1 MSVKPYAYRSA
12 DGITFSLTPGAS
24 EITLAGAYSSLS
36 MALAALG
43 ASLALSLAF

>member
-1 MSVKPYAYRSA
+1 MSVKATAYRSA
-12 DGITFSLTPGAS
+12 DGITFSLSPATDKTLEGAHS
-24 EITLAGAYSSLS
+24 GLS